1 MSHPDSDR
9 DPLEQLA
16 EEFIDRCRRG
26 EHPEVSE
33 YARRNPDLAE
43 RIRGLFPT
51 LALVEECAADASQE
65 ARCGP
70 VSSTCPTRLG
80 EYRIVREI
88 GRGGMGVVYEA
99 VQESLGRHVALKVLP
114 IDRSGKLL
122 ERFRREAKAAARLH
136 HTNIVPVFGVGED
149 AGTHFY
155 VMQFIQGRG
164 LDRLIGEV
172 ARLSSG
178 KEIDSSGA
186 DGQDDAWLS
195 EIARGVL
202 SGRFRDEPTA
212 AEGSHVSSAVAD
224 TKRDT
229 SGPAATRGAYY
240 RTVARLAAQAADAL
254 HHAHSQGVLHRD
266 VKPSNLLLDGRGVL
280 WVTDFGL
287 AKADDSRDLTDT
299 GDLVGTLRYMA
310 PERFRG
316 RADERSDVYSL
327 GVTLYELIA
336 LRPAF
341 DAPDRL
347 RLMEQIA
354 GGSIVPLRRADPHLP
369 RDLETI
375 VARATAREPRDRYAS
390 AHDLAEDLGRFLND
404 LPIRARRAGPLE
416 HLSRWRRRHPAVA
429 GLAAALI
436 LLLVLA
442 AAGGW
447 WAAVRLKQQADAAS
461 QAERNTTER
470 LREARLAQARAG
482 RSSRLPGQRF
492 KSLEAIAEA
501 AHIRPSLELRNE
513 AIACMALVDVRD
525 ERVWAEALET
535 DRLEYSTGVAFD
547 SDLEHY
553 AYTDASGDVRVCS
566 VEDEKVL
573 VVLKG
578 ESGAADYL
586 RFSPNGRYLAAR
598 HTRAPRPL
606 RIWDWR
612 ASRLVLERSDSDL
625 HTFSCDFHPD
635 GITVAVGGRRKIDLF
650 TLPDGRQSGS
660 LELDFNPGWLA
671 YEPREGGR
679 LAVCPREESSR
690 RQDTPHVAT
699 IDAGTGRPLAD
710 WRLPAM
716 PNAVA
721 WQPGGPLLA
730 VSARDGMVYTFYVGA
745 NQSRAPSA
753 SSLIEAFYGKPAA
766 TISPPV
772 SRPPLAGHLLEAREL
787 AFSPDGTLVVSRA
800 WDGTTRFWDPHAGRE
815 LLRVRGAS
823 FLQFSRDGRRLAYRG
838 YNSRH
843 LGIWELASRGE
854 CRLLYGH
861 RSGNG
866 QGAASVAFA
875 PGGALLA
882 SCAGDGVCLW
892 ETSSGRLLAR
902 LDSAPTRDVLIDPR
916 GRYLVTCGER
926 GVLHCALERS
936 EQTDAEVW
944 RVGPLRPLPRAGCR
958 QPTLLH
964 CDRDGERL
972 VVVDRD
978 LGSNQV
984 LLVWPNAPGNAP
996 LRLRGHANV
1005 AFAALSSDGRY
1016 LATGTSRGEGVK
1028 VWEADTGRLQ
1038 HALPARETA
1047 GVAFSPDG
1055 ARLFVLESEGTYRSY
1070 RVADWELEAER
1081 TDPDTGFTRGYRVAF
1096 DPSGRIMA
1104 QVHDRVNVRL
1114 VEVEDGAE
1122 VAVLQVPESQNVA
1135 GYRFSPDGR
1144 YLAAVTV
1151 RGVVYLWDVRHL
1163 REHLRAMGLDWSP
1176 PDEEPAP
1183 MRRPL
1188 RVEFV
1193 GAPEG

>member
-1 MSHPDSDR
+1 MNDPDSER

-16 EEFIDRCRRG
+16 EEFLDRCRRN
-26 EHPEVSE
+26 EHPDVSE
-33 YARRNPDLAE
+33 YARQHPEMAE
-43 RIRGLFPT
+43 RIRDLFPT
-51 LALVEECAADASQE
+51 LALVEECAADAS
-65 ARCGP
+65 AHCGP
-70 VSSTCPTRLG
+70 ISTTCPTRLG
-80 EYRIVREI
+80 EYRILREI

-114 IDRSGKLL
+114 VDRSGKLL
-122 ERFRREAKAAARLH
+122 ERFRLEAKAAARLH

-149 AGTHFY
+149 TGTHFY

-178 KEIDSSGA
+178 KESASRHIDGL
-186 DGQDDAWLS
+186 DDAGLS
-195 EIARGVL
+195 EIAQGVL
-202 SGRFRDEPTA
+202 SGRFRDEATPVENSPAPST
-212 AEGSHVSSAVAD
+212 VAGIKCD
-224 TKRDT
+224 KP
-229 SGPAATRGAYY
+229 GPAAARGVYY
-240 RTVARLAAQAADAL
+240 RTVARFGAQAADAL

-266 VKPSNLLLDGRGVL
+266 VKPSNLLVDCRGVL

-354 GGSIVPLRRADPHLP
+354 AGSMAPLKRADPHLP

-375 VARATAREPRDRYAS
+375 ITRATAREPRDRYGS
-390 AHDLAEDLGRFLND
+390 AYDLAEDLGRFLND
-404 LPIRARRAGPLE
+404 LPIRARRAGPVEL
-416 HLSRWRRRHPAVA
+416 LSRWCRRHPAVA

-436 LLLVLA
+436 LLLVMA

-447 WAAVRLKQQADAAS
+447 WAAVRLGQEADAAS
-461 QAERNTTER
+461 RAERDMTER
-470 LREARLAQARAG
+470 LREARLAQGRAG

-501 AHIRPSLELRNE
+501 AHIRPSLELRSE
-513 AIACMALVDVRD
+513 VIACMALVDVRD
-525 ERVWAEALET
+525 ERVWTEALET
-535 DRLEYSTGVAFD
+535 DRLEYSTGAAFD
-547 SDLEHY
+547 SGLEHY
-553 AYTDASGDVRVCS
+553 AYTDAGGDVRVCS
-566 VEDEKVL
+566 VEDGSVL
-573 VVLKG
+573 AVLKG
-578 ESGAADYL
+578 GSSAADYL
-586 RFSPNGRYLAAR
+586 RFSPDGRYLAAR
-598 HTRAPRPL
+598 HARAPRPL
-606 RIWDWR
+606 RIWEWR
-612 ASRLVLERSDSDL
+612 ANRLVLECSNSDL
-625 HTFSCDFHPD
+625 HAFSCDFHPD
-635 GITVAVGGRRKIDLF
+635 GRTVAVGGRRQIDLF
-650 TLPDGRQSGS
+650 ALPDGRRSGS
-660 LELDFNPGWLA
+660 LELDFNPGWVA
-671 YEPREGGR
+671 YEPGDGARI
-679 LAVCPREESSR
+679 AVCARDEFVR
-690 RQDTPHVAT
+690 RQDTPRVAVL
-699 IDAGTGRPLAD
+699 DGRTGRLVAD
-710 WRLPAM
+710 WTLPAM

-730 VSARDGMVYTFYVGA
+730 ISARDGMLYTFDLDA
-745 NQSRAPSA
+745 SRSQPQSA
-753 SSLIEAFYGKPAA
+753 SSLLEAFYGKPRAA
-766 TISPPV
+766 ISQPV
-772 SRPPLAGHLLEAREL
+772 GRPPLAGHLLEAREL
-787 AFSPDGTLVVSRA
+787 TFSPDGTMLVSRA

-823 FLQFSRDGRRLAYRG
+823 FLQFSRDGRRVAYRG

-861 RSGNG
+861 RSGNS
-866 QGAASVAFA
+866 QGAAGIAFA

-892 ETSSGRLLAR
+892 EASSGRLLAR
-902 LDSAPTRDVLIDPR
+902 LDSGVTRDVLIDPR
-916 GRYLVTCGER
+916 GRYLATCGER
-926 GVLHCALERS
+926 GVLQCALERS
-936 EQTDAEVW
+936 TQSDAEVW
-944 RVGPLRPLPRAGCR
+944 RFGPLRPLPRAGCR
-958 QPTLLH
+958 QPALLH

-978 LGSNQV
+978 LSSNQIVV
-984 LLVWPNAPGNAP
+984 LRPNAPNSAP

-1005 AFAALSSDGRY
+1005 AFAALSPDGHY
-1016 LATGTSRGEGVK
+1016 VATGTSRGEGVK
-1028 VWEADTGRLQ
+1028 VWEADTGCL
-1038 HALPARETA
+1038 HHSLPAREMA
-1047 GVAFSPDG
+1047 GVAFTPDG
-1055 ARLFVLESEGTYRSY
+1055 GRLLVLESEGAYHSY
-1070 RVADWELEAER
+1070 RVADWTLEWER
-1081 TDPDTGFTRGYRVAF
+1081 ADPDMGFTRSYRVAF

-1114 VEVEDGAE
+1114 VEMDGGEE
-1122 VAVLQVPESQNVA
+1122 VVVFQVPESQNVA

-1151 RGVVYLWDVRHL
+1151 RGVVYLWDVRRL
-1163 REHLRAMGLDWSP
+1163 RGSLRAMGLDWSP
-1176 PDEEPAP
+1176 PDGEQAP
-1183 MRRPL
+1183 MEVPV
-1188 RVEFV
+1188 RVEFT
-1193 GAPEG
+1193 GAPAG